1 MSTKITSRKLVAQ
14 SRKAR
19 QVRRTKKIFFF
30 APWRLCARYSL
41 FFIPILFFWV
51 PAHAQDN
58 FFAGKTVRIVVG
70 SSPGGGYDY
79 WARLLAR
86 HMSKTIRGNPE
97 VVVQNM
103 PGGGSLVATNYVY
116 GVAKPDGLTL
126 GMPNQSVYMGQ
137 MVGDKEARFDVQ
149 KLGWIGSPDRNPI
162 VLYIRADAPY
172 KSMDDVIKAKT
183 PPKCGGSGRDSA
195 SLIFALEELIGA
207 RFEVV
212 LGYQGGSQTDLA
224 VERGEVVCRSMGLGA
239 HFSRQ
244 PFTLWHGK
252 NFDRHLLQTGRKRDD
267 RSPDTPT
274 LTELMDRYKTTE
286 LGRQLVT
293 VLTAGENFGHPM
305 IAPPGLPADRI
316 RLLREA
322 YANALKD
329 PALIADIKKQEYDFD
344 PVSGEE
350 LQTLAKSI
358 VNQSPQVIEKLKKI
372 LGH

>member
-1 MSTKITSRKLVAQ
+1 MTI
-14 SRKAR
+14 
-19 QVRRTKKIFFF
+19 VRIFF
-30 APWRLCARYSL
+30 STL
-41 FFIPILFFWV
+41 FLALFCFV
-51 PAHAQDN
+51 PANAQDN
-58 FFAGKTVRIVVG
+58 FFAGKTIRIVVG

-86 HMSKTIRGNPE
+86 HMPKYIHGNPE

-116 GVAKPDGLTL
+116 NVAKPDGLTL
-126 GMPNQSVYMGQ
+126 GMPNQLVYMGQ
-137 MVGDKEARFDVQ
+137 LVSDKEARFDVQ
-149 KLGWIGSPDRNPI
+149 KLNWIGSPDRNPT
-162 VLYIRADAPY
+162 VLYIRADSPY
-172 KSMDDVIKAKT
+172 KTMDDVIKAKT

-195 SLIFALEELIGA
+195 SVILALEDLIGA

-244 PFTLWHGK
+244 PFTLWHSK
-252 NFDRHLLQTGRKRDD
+252 DFDRHLMQTGRKRDD

-274 LTELMDRYKTTE
+274 LYELLDRYKTAE
-286 LGRQLVT
+286 LGRQLAT
-293 VLTAGENFGHPM
+293 VITAGENFGHPM
-305 IAPPGLPADRI
+305 NAPPGLPADRVK
-316 RLLREA
+316 LLREA
-322 YANALKD
+322 YANTVKD

-350 LQTLAKSI
+350 LQTLAKTV
-358 VNQSPQVIEKLKKI
+358 VNQPPQVIERLKKI
-372 LGH
+372 LGN